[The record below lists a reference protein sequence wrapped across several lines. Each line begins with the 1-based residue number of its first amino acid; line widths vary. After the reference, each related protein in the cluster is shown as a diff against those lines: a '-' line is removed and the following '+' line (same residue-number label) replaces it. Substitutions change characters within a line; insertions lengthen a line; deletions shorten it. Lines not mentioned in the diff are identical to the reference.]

1 MHEKEDREHN
11 FCEIIFCSDS
21 VSAKTKKCEKDNFFV
36 KESSFRFLAELF
48 VCILD
53 YITTIT
59 MYTCMQ
65 CTFVN
70 NKMITIFVQLSAVQL
85 EQNTEL
91 QLHHSA
97 TKVTNIC

>member
-1 MHEKEDREHN
+1 MQKQ
-11 FCEIIFCSDS
+11 
-21 VSAKTKKCEKDNFFV
+21 KKCEKDNFFV

-65 CTFVN
+65 CTFVD
-70 NKMITIFVQLSAVQL
+70 NKMITIIVQSSAVG
-85 EQNTEL
+85 
-91 QLHHSA
+91 
-97 TKVTNIC
+97 TKHRTAIIPFSDESDKYLLKAEKVRKSIKNRN